1 MVNINATIILTMLNF
16 ILLVVLMR
24 AILFKPLL
32 RYLDERS
39 KRIAESI
46 RQAEENKKQAE
57 EMVLDRDSLI
67 QDARLKAS
75 EIVEKSK
82 ALASDESREIIRDA
96 RVQAQAIVDS
106 TRDALLSESEKIK
119 YDLRRDIATMVVRLS
134 EQVLAREIQENDQ
147 KDIIERGLKTL
158 GV

>member
-16 ILLVVLMR
+16 ILLVILMR

-32 RYLDERS
+32 RYLDERA

-46 RQAEENKKQAE
+46 RQAEENKKRAD
-57 EMVLDRDSLI
+57 EMVLDRDSII
-67 QDARLKAS
+67 QEARLKAS

-96 RVQAQAIVDS
+96 RVQAQAIIDS
-106 TRDALLSESEKIK
+106 TREALLSESEKIK
-119 YDLRRDIATMVVRLS
+119 YDLRRDVSTMVVRLS
-134 EQVLAREIQENDQ
+134 EQVLAREVREDDQ
-147 KDIIERGLKTL
+147 KDIIEKGLKSL